1 MVESISPIQIDVSHT
16 EGKQKAPANMTAR
29 RVIATPDIR
38 DTAVGVRM
46 ISLEHF
52 SSFGFEAAS
61 LTAAKPTT
69 AILAVPDFGPQS
81 ESLRTLVQ

>member
-1 MVESISPIQIDVSHT
+1 MVESISPIRIDVSHP
-16 EGKQKAPANMTAR
+16 EGKQKAPANMAR

-38 DTAVGVRM
+38 DAAVGVRM